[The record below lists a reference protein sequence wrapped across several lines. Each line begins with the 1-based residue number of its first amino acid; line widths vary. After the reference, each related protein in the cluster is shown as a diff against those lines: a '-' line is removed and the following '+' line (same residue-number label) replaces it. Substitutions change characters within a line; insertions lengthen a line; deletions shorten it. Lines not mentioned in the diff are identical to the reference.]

1 MPVLSYRIDDRL
13 VHGQVVI
20 GWGKP
25 MNIEF
30 IALVDDA
37 VAESEWEQ
45 ELYRMGVP
53 TEIALECCSLAQAAE
68 RTPGWRA
75 DARPSIVLTA
85 EVATMVALCRAAP
98 PVERVVLGG
107 LHHKPGRTAR
117 LPYVY
122 LTGEE
127 LQLLEALAAEGVKI
141 EAQDLPTT
149 PPVPLSA
156 LR

>member
-1 MPVLSYRIDDRL
+1 MPVLLYRIDDRL

-25 MNIEF
+25 LDIGLV
-30 IALVDDA
+30 ALVDDL

-45 ELYRMGVP
+45 ELYRMGMP
-53 TEIALECCSLAQAAE
+53 PEIGLECCSLAQAAKRAAVW
-68 RTPGWRA
+68 RTDTRN
-75 DARPSIVLTA
+75 SIVLTA
-85 EVATMVALCRAAP
+85 EVHTMVALCRSAP

-122 LTGEE
+122 LTDDE
-127 LQLLEALAAEGVKI
+127 LRALDELAAEGVRI
-141 EAQDLPTT
+141 EAQDLPTSA
-149 PPVPLSA
+149 PVPLSA